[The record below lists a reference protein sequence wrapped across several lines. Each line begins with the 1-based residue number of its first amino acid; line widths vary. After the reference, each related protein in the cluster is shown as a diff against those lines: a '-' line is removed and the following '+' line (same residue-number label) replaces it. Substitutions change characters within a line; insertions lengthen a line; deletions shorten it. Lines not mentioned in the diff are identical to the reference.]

1 MKTIRLITALS
12 LCALSWICVLVAQSH
27 IVDVQS
33 GEEVTLMCTNVTNYT
48 SLVFWFRLVKTNQV
62 SCIAVLFSIDDVSY
76 CDGFQNGTLETKTNI
91 STVFLKI
98 KHVGVSDSGLY
109 FCGFYANARP
119 IFSVIHLNVNEKC
132 DKTTTKL
139 IVSVS
144 LGILAVVLVT
154 VIIGLAVENRK
165 LKEKNPK
172 QSQNLRTEDLNY
184 AAVTFR
190 PKGQQRELGTNV
202 IYAATR

>member
-12 LCALSWICVLVAQSH
+12 LCALSWISVLVAQSH

-62 SCIAVLFSIDDVSY
+62 SCIAVLFNINYVSY
-76 CDGFQNGTLETKTNI
+76 CDGFQNGTFETTTNI

-119 IFSVIHLNVNEKC
+119 IFSVIRLNVNGKFTATFLC
-132 DKTTTKL
+132 L
-139 IVSVS
+139 
-144 LGILAVVLVT
+144 LVPW
-154 VIIGLAVENRK
+154 L
-165 LKEKNPK
+165 
-172 QSQNLRTEDLNY
+172 
-184 AAVTFR
+184 FF
-190 PKGQQRELGTNV
+190 
-202 IYAATR
+202 